1 MLSASEGGAV
11 MFLRNLFFIVLC
23 VLTFGLVG
31 CGDDD
36 ANDQVT
42 NIEEPLN
49 SPTPTPAP
57 QQAWSVVHLY
67 SNTDMVTQDT
77 CDQPFHL
84 RIERDGD
91 YRAGPCTSGGNDFKT
106 GRITNEERMELDQRA
121 RAVAAQNLNDQTCT
135 NSGAI
140 AGSHVQLVTPTKNVV
155 VYRNDPGKYCYRGT
169 EAAAKDLHEY
179 LYQLQAL
186 YYPTR
191 AD

>member
-1 MLSASEGGAV
+1 ML
-11 MFLRNLFFIVLC
+11 LRNLFFMILC

-36 ANDQVT
+36 SNDQAT
-42 NIEEPLN
+42 NVETPLS

-57 QQAWSVVHLY
+57 RQAWTHVHFY
-67 SNTDMVTQDT
+67 ANTDMVTNEM

-84 RIERDGD
+84 KVERDGD
-91 YRAGPCTSGGNDFKT
+91 YRAGPCTRGGTDYKT
-106 GRITNEERMELDQRA
+106 GRISEEERMELDQRA
-121 RAVAAQNLNDQTCT
+121 RAVAAQNLSDQTCT

-140 AGSHVQLVTPTKNVV
+140 AGSHTELVTPTRDLV

-179 LYQLQAL
+179 MYQLSAL

-191 AD
+191 TP